1 VSNALASPLD
11 SGYNSSVTHIVG
23 LPLFP
28 LHTVLFPGQLLPLH
42 IFEPRYRLMVTE
54 CLAGQSTFGVVL
66 IQEGAEVGDEA
77 TPFDVGTTAR
87 IEQVNRLDD
96 GRFNILCVGQ
106 ARFRVLSLRHNRPYL
121 SGDVDLWPWEPPAQE
136 QPDPRTAHVKSL
148 LTTYLQRLAHATG
161 NTVQLDDMPDEPA
174 PLAHLAAIVLQIP
187 NQDKQALL
195 SLPTID
201 SLMTGCIEA
210 LKREN
215 RALAIAPALPS
226 LAQGDVPP
234 FSLN

>member
-1 VSNALASPLD
+1 M
-11 SGYNSSVTHIVG
+11 THIVG

-42 IFEPRYRLMVTE
+42 IFEPRYRLMITE
-54 CLAGQSTFGVVL
+54 CLAGKSTFGVVL
-66 IQEGAEVGDEA
+66 IREGAETGAEA

-96 GRFNILCVGQ
+96 GRFNLLCVGQ
-106 ARFRVLSLRHNRPYL
+106 ARFRVLGLRRNRPYL

-136 QPDPRTAHVKSL
+136 QAGSRAAQVKGL
-148 LTTYLQRLAHATG
+148 LTTYLRRLARATG
-161 NTVQLDDMPDEPA
+161 NAVQLDDMPDEPA
-174 PLAHLAAIVLQIP
+174 PLANLAAIVLQIP
-187 NQDKQALL
+187 NQEKQALM

-201 SLMTGCIEA
+201 ALMAACIET
-210 LKREN
+210 LKLEN
-215 RALAIAPALPS
+215 RALAIAPALPR
-226 LAQGDVPP
+226 LVDGDAPP